1 MDDVIA
7 LESGRTENGMPT
19 VNNDLDMK
27 RTVKQYNSKRS
38 YCVTE
43 HNKNRLDLIQKSNP
57 MLDDYHT
64 GICSVDDTFLLKR
77 QIKRLTEIRQRFT
90 KNRRKFIQN
99 SNRYTKIC
107 ELFSC
112 FAKSL

>member
-27 RTVKQYNSKRS
+27 SAVKQYNSKRS
-38 YCVTE
+38 YCVNE

-64 GICSVDDTFLLKR
+64 GICSVDDILPFEEAN
-77 QIKRLTEIRQRFT
+77 Q
-90 KNRRKFIQN
+90 
-99 SNRYTKIC
+99 KIN
-107 ELFSC
+107 ENTP
-112 FAKSL
+112 KIY

>member
-27 RTVKQYNSKRS
+27 SAVKQYNSKRS

-64 GICSVDDTFLLKR
+64 GICSVDDILSFEEAN
-77 QIKRLTEIRQRFT
+77 Q
-90 KNRRKFIQN
+90 
-99 SNRYTKIC
+99 KIN
-107 ELFSC
+107 ENTP
-112 FAKSL
+112 KIY

>member
-27 RTVKQYNSKRS
+27 SAVKQYNSKRG
-38 YCVTE
+38 YCVNE

-64 GICSVDDTFLLKR
+64 GICSVDDILPFEEAN
-77 QIKRLTEIRQRFT
+77 Q
-90 KNRRKFIQN
+90 
-99 SNRYTKIC
+99 KIN
-107 ELFSC
+107 ENTP
-112 FAKSL
+112 KIY